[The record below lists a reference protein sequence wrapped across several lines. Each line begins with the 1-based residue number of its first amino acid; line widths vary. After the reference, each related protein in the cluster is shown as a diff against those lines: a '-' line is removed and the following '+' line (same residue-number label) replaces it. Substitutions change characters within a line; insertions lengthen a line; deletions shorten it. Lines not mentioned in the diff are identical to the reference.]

1 MAKVTV
7 YKNSK
12 FSTILS
18 FLGYMGIVLGV
29 YSCFNDELGIKVGII
44 SLAIGFA
51 LKLLAGFISQ
61 KKSQREAK
69 KKQNTQTKAE

>member
-1 MAKVTV
+1 MAKVTT

-12 FSTILS
+12 FATFLS

-29 YSCFNDELGIKVGII
+29 YSLFEEELGVSVGII

-51 LKLLAGFISQ
+51 LKLLAGFISK
-61 KKSQREAK
+61 KKSEREAK
-69 KKQNTQTKAE
+69 KNQKI